1 MWQQSDKRG
10 DCCCRRK
17 RNQTGKTEEQ
27 KRMRGDTGDS
37 QPHMALQPDLT
48 EEARYVAAGCGFSTN
63 IVI

>member
-1 MWQQSDKRG
+1 
-10 DCCCRRK
+10 
-17 RNQTGKTEEQ
+17 
-27 KRMRGDTGDS
+27 MRGDTGDS